1 MRLNVSS
8 IHFRNAREGRRE
20 AMAVWNVNLHDD
32 PDDPNP
38 LWATRQAADI
48 PTTTL
53 LCPCY
58 LFCILSH
65 LVLTVAFTLFGQL
78 HVTALYFLVFVW
90 ICFFFQSCHDGHDE
104 AYDESTGYG
113 REEASSLHGPQ

>member
-1 MRLNVSS
+1 MRGRDVERPRWYGTSTS
-8 IHFRNAREGRRE
+8 MMAR
-20 AMAVWNVNLHDD
+20 MIL
-32 PDDPNP
+32 
-38 LWATRQAADI
+38 
-48 PTTTL
+48 TL
-53 LCPCY
+53 FGQRDRLLAHPQPCSGLTH

-90 ICFFFQSCHDGHDE
+90 IYLFQSCHDGHDE
-104 AYDESTGYG
+104 AYDESTRYG